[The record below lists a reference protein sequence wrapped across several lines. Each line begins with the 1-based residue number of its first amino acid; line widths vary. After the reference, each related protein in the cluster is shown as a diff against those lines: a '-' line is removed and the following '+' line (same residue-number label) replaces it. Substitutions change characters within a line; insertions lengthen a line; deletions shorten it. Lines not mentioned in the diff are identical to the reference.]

1 MDVLGV
7 VIIFA
12 PLILILWVAN
22 LALRSQSRGDVQNG
36 SLLALLAYLG
46 VALLYG
52 ALMLSGALLGLIGLL
67 MGSSGAQAPLDALRA
82 AGLEPASIAN
92 IGLGLALP
100 SLLGM
105 LLLLPPVR
113 RICARIL
120 PIDAHSPVDAVAL
133 SFTALVLLNLLL
145 TLGIGLGNLQRLMEA
160 GTATAG
166 YNPIPGLWVQ
176 DILMF
181 FMALV
186 GVGWLSRA
194 NLGAA
199 LKRLALVLPTLRQAS
214 AGVGLGLLLVGL
226 ALVLEYGFKIAGI
239 APGDDVEKLTEQ
251 MLGPLFKSI
260 VGILTLGLAA
270 ALGEESIFRGALLP
284 KFGLIFT
291 SLLFALLHSNY
302 GVSTATLAVFLVG
315 LVLGLVRLRANTTTA
330 MIVHAVY
337 NMTLGMITYLGL
349 MQNF

>member
-1 MDVLGV
+1 
-7 VIIFA
+7 
-12 PLILILWVAN
+12 
-22 LALRSQSRGDVQNG
+22 
-36 SLLALLAYLG
+36 LLAMLAYLG
-46 VALLYG
+46 LALLYG
-52 ALMLSGALLGLIGLL
+52 VLILAGGLLGLIGLL
-67 MGSSGAQAPLDALRA
+67 MRSSVGLAPQDALKASGLDA
-82 AGLEPASIAN
+82 ASFGN

-100 SLLGM
+100 SLIGLI
-105 LLLLPPVR
+105 LLLPPAR
-113 RICARIL
+113 RLCARII
-120 PIDAHSPVDAVAL
+120 PIEASSPVDTVAL

-145 TLGIGLGNLQRLMEA
+145 TLGIGLGNLQHLMEA
-160 GTATAG
+160 GAMKSG
-166 YNPIPGLWVQ
+166 YNPVPGLWAQ
-176 DILMF
+176 DILMA

-194 NLGAA
+194 SLGAA
-199 LKRLALVLPTLRQAS
+199 LKRLAVVVPTLRQVG
-214 AGVGLGLLLVGL
+214 AGVGIGFLLVGA
-226 ALVLEYGFKIAGI
+226 ALVLEYVFKVAGV

-251 MLGPLFKSI
+251 MLGPLFRSI

-284 KFGLIFT
+284 KFGLILT

-315 LVLGLVRLRANTTTA
+315 MVLGLVRLRANTTTS

-337 NMTLGMITYLGL
+337 NMTLGVITYFGV